1 MATDCP
7 GLLIVLTLNI
17 HELAPTRHSED
28 GRANELLGPE
38 ATFLRDAKTKPE
50 FSLYEIDW
58 YPGLTE
64 AGSTAVAGEVWEIN
78 PQQWEKLDEYEGVP
92 DDYLRKTITLEDG
105 MLVQT
110 YIYIGET
117 KPARLIVGG
126 DWVTR

>member
-1 MATDCP
+1 MKREKLFVY
-7 GLLIVLTLNI
+7 GTLRAN
-17 HELAPTRHSED
+17 E
-28 GRANELLGPE
+28 RANELLGPE
-38 ATFLRDAKTKPE
+38 ATFLSDAKTKPE

-64 AGSTAVAGEVWEIN
+64 AGTTAVAGEVWEIN
-78 PQQWEKLDEYEGVP
+78 PEQWEKLDEYEGVP

-105 MLVQT
+105 LLVQT